1 MMRSHYLSTQA
12 RAANANRHLLGWALA
27 LLGAALTSGCGVTT
41 RLEPY
46 KERNI
51 VMADGEQVVILA
63 RKHHTSHEAEQK
75 FTECISE
82 SLASGRNGLA
92 VHSTSQFE
100 DMLYPWFEPSTA
112 PLTTEELPELF
123 NRAGVWDRI
132 TNSGVRYVVWLDG
145 STDRVAS
152 GGGISCAAGV
162 GGAGCLGLAWW
173 EDDAKYEA
181 AIWDLKEVSSAGTI
195 NADVTGRSVMPAI
208 VIPLPFIARTK
219 TAACKALSDQLKLFL
234 TTDDL
239 STS

>member
-1 MMRSHYLSTQA
+1 VVERSGKLGLS
-12 RAANANRHLLGWALA
+12 
-27 LLGAALTSGCGVTT
+27 AALFAALWTAGCGVTT

-46 KERNI
+46 QESNM

-63 RKHHTSHEAEQK
+63 RKHHTTHEAETS
-75 FTECISE
+75 FTECISDN
-82 SLASGRNGLA
+82 LASGRDGVL
-92 VHSTSQFE
+92 VHPTTQFE

-123 NRAGVWDRI
+123 NRAGVWDQI

-181 AIWDLKEVSSAGTI
+181 TIWDLKEGSSAGTI

-208 VIPLPFIARTK
+208 VVPLPFIARTK
-219 TAACKALSDQLKLFL
+219 TAACKGLAEQLKTFL
-234 TTDDL
+234 TTAEL
-239 STS
+239 GTT

>member
-1 MMRSHYLSTQA
+1 MKPIYLSIPTPVA
-12 RAANANRHLLGWALA
+12 ERCSSRVALVGVMMAAVWTA
-27 LLGAALTSGCGVTT
+27 GCGVTT

-46 KERNI
+46 KETDLVI
-51 VMADGEQVVILA
+51 ADGEQVVVLA
-63 RKHHTSHEAEQK
+63 RKHHTTHEAEAS
-75 FTECISE
+75 FTECISDN
-82 SLASGRNGLA
+82 LASGNDGVS
-92 VHSTSQFE
+92 VHPTTQFE
-100 DMLYPWFEPSTA
+100 DLLYPWFEPSTA

-123 NRAGVWDRI
+123 NRAGVWDQI
-132 TNSGVRYVVWLDG
+132 TTSGVRYVVWLDG

-181 AIWDLKEVSSAGTI
+181 TIWDLKEVSSAGTI

-208 VIPLPFIARTK
+208 VVPLPFIARTK
-219 TAACKALSDQLKLFL
+219 TAACKGLAEQLKTFL
-234 TTDDL
+234 TSAEL

>member
-1 MMRSHYLSTQA
+1 MKPTYQSKTSP
-12 RAANANRHLLGWALA
+12 RADRLAAKLGPASLLL
-27 LLGAALTSGCGVTT
+27 AALWLAGCGVTT

-46 KERNI
+46 EETDV
-51 VMADGEQVVILA
+51 VMADGEQVVVLA
-63 RKHHTSHEAEQK
+63 RKHHTTHEAEAS
-75 FTECISE
+75 FTECISDN
-82 SLASGRNGLA
+82 LASGNDGVA
-92 VHSTSQFE
+92 VHPTRQFE

-112 PLTTEELPELF
+112 PLTTEELPALF
-123 NRAGVWDRI
+123 NRAGVWDQI
-132 TNSGVRYVVWLDG
+132 ATSGVRYVVWLDG

-181 AIWDLKEVSSAGTI
+181 TIWDLKEVTSAGTI

-219 TAACKALSDQLKLFL
+219 TAACKGLADQLKTFL
-234 TTDDL
+234 A
-239 STS
+239 SSEQGAS

>member
-1 MMRSHYLSTQA
+1 MKPTWQSKTT
-12 RAANANRHLLGWALA
+12 RAAEFLRVRLGVSAALA
-27 LLGAALTSGCGVTT
+27 ASFWVAGCGVTT

-46 KERNI
+46 KETEV
-51 VMADGEQVVILA
+51 VMADGEQVVVLA
-63 RKHHTSHEAEQK
+63 RKHHTTHEAEAS
-75 FTECISE
+75 FTECISD
-82 SLASGRNGLA
+82 SLASGNDGVL
-92 VHSTSQFE
+92 VHPTRQFE

-112 PLTTEELPELF
+112 PLTTEELPALF

-132 TNSGVRYVVWLDG
+132 ATSGVRYVVWLDG

-181 AIWDLKEVSSAGTI
+181 TIWDLKEVSSAGTI

-219 TAACKALSDQLKLFL
+219 TAACKGLAEQLKTFL
-234 TTDDL
+234 TTSEL
-239 STS
+239 GSS

>member
-1 MMRSHYLSTQA
+1 
-12 RAANANRHLLGWALA
+12 
-27 LLGAALTSGCGVTT
+27 V
-41 RLEPY
+41 
-46 KERNI
+46 
-51 VMADGEQVVILA
+51 LA
-63 RKHHTSHEAEQK
+63 RKHHTTHEAE
-75 FTECISE
+75 E
-82 SLASGRNGLA
+82 SFMNCVSDNLASGSKGVP
-92 VHSTSQFE
+92 VHPTKEFE

-123 NRAGVWDRI
+123 GRAGVWDRI
-132 TNSGVRYVVWLDG
+132 TTSGVRYVVWLDG

-181 AIWDLKEVSSAGTI
+181 TIWDLKEESSAGTI

-219 TAACKALSDQLKLFL
+219 TAACKGLADQLKDFL
-234 TTDDL
+234 TSAEL
-239 STS
+239 GAG

>member
-1 MMRSHYLSTQA
+1 MKPIYRSIQDYKLQGYGKLCLSVTLLST
-12 RAANANRHLLGWALA
+12 LLTA
-27 LLGAALTSGCGVTT
+27 GCGVTT

-46 KERNI
+46 EEVDV
-51 VMADGEQVVILA
+51 VMAEGEQVVVLA
-63 RKHHTSHEAEQK
+63 RKHHTSHEAETS
-75 FTECISE
+75 FTECISDN
-82 SLASGRNGLA
+82 LASGRDGVA
-92 VHSTSQFE
+92 VHPTTEFE

-123 NRAGVWDRI
+123 NKAGVWDQI
-132 TNSGVRYVVWLDG
+132 ATSGVRYVVWLDG

-181 AIWDLKEVSSAGTI
+181 TIWDLKEISSAGTI

-208 VIPLPFIARTK
+208 VVPLPFIARTK
-219 TAACKALSDQLKLFL
+219 TAACKGLADQLKVFL
-234 TTDDL
+234 AIAV
-239 STS
+239 SGAG